1 LHLVAVQILIAAYLD
16 SIYKVPGVLETLPS
30 DTPVVIVHQVP
41 SGKPYEYERIF
52 ARNRLEV
59 VRMDERGLA
68 KSRNRGLF
76 AATEDFLIP
85 TDDDVRF
92 LEGAPNIVE
101 RSFLAKPDADVL
113 TFQVVGADGTTYKPY
128 ASRPFKHS
136 LNTIRRVFSI
146 EIALRR
152 DTMDRGLR
160 WDERFGLNA
169 RFPGGLEQAFMK
181 NVLDLGLQAFYEP
194 APIVAHPPDATGY
207 RHTPESALFRG
218 ATYAKLYGALAY
230 PLLAVFAVKNAWRA
244 GSLAARARYTG
255 NLYRG
260 ARAYLKS

>member
-1 LHLVAVQILIAAYLD
+1 VSVQILIAAYLD
-16 SIYKVPGVLETLPS
+16 SIFKVPDVLATIPS
-30 DTPVVIVHQVP
+30 DVPVLIVHQVP
-41 SGKPYEYERIF
+41 DGQRYQYDVIF

-59 VRMDERGLA
+59 VPMKERGLA
-68 KSRNRGLF
+68 KSRNRALSL
-76 AATEDFLIP
+76 AKADFLIP

-92 LEGAPNIVE
+92 LEGAPQVVE
-101 RSFLAKPDADVL
+101 RSFLTRADAHVV
-113 TFQVVGADGTTYKPY
+113 TFQVVGADGATYKSY
-128 ASRPFKHS
+128 APRPFRHS

-152 DTMDRGLR
+152 EAMDCGLG

-181 NVLDLGLQAFYEP
+181 NVLDLGLHAFYEP
-194 APIVAHPPDATGY
+194 VPIVMHPPDATGY

-218 ATYAKLYGALAY
+218 ATYAKLYGRLAY
-230 PLLAVFAVKNAWRA
+230 PLLAAFAAKNAWRA
-244 GSLAARARYTG
+244 GSLAERARYTA

-260 ARAYLKS
+260 ARAYLQS